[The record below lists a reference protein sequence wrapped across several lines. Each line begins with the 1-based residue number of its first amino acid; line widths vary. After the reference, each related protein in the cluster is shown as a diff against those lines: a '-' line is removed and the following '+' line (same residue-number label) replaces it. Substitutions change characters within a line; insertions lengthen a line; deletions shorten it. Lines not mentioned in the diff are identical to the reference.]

1 MNKRQKLIGGA
12 VVVGMLFFVLLMY
25 NNREGFEASN
35 ENIGMNTQ
43 PANVNRVNN
52 NNNNNN
58 NNVPSGMHRMP
69 DGSLMD
75 GDTHPSNNNVN
86 NNVNRVN
93 NNVKNNVNR
102 VNNNVN
108 NNVNRV
114 NNNNRNNSTNSR
126 NVNIGGDL
134 APVSNGNNNL
144 TGSPGNVVGVSSSVG
159 SPLDIAVS
167 TDPNQMQ
174 VNSLNTSLAELQSTS
189 NNAVQMAP
197 VNTNN
202 NNIYALE
209 NNLNVNVIANNLD
222 NINSMNS
229 ANIGVPTNNNGASA
243 TGIIDQAAPVNG
255 NNNGNNGGN
264 NGNNNRN
271 NGGNNVVN
279 NGGNNGGNNVVNNGG
294 NNTRNNTRNNG
305 GNNNRINTR
314 NNGGNNN
321 RINTRNNGNN
331 NGKNYRVTLVHAKW
345 CGYCKKAKPEWD
357 KLVSNNNFNNVE
369 LRDIEDTNKEEMAK
383 YKGKVKGFPT
393 FVVEDISDPSNPV
406 YISQFNA
413 IEKSKMEQEINNAT
427 N

>member
-1 MNKRQKLIGGA
+1 MFSKMNKRQKLIGGA

-52 NNNNNN
+52 NNNN
-58 NNVPSGMHRMP
+58 VPSGMHRMP
-69 DGSLMD
+69 DGSLME

-93 NNVKNNVNR
+93 NNVNNNVNR

-294 NNTRNNTRNNG
+294 NNG
-305 GNNNRINTR
+305 GNNNR
-314 NNGGNNN
+314 NNN

-427 N
+427 K

>member
-1 MNKRQKLIGGA
+1 MFSKMNKRQKLIGGA

-52 NNNNNN
+52 NNNN
-58 NNVPSGMHRMP
+58 VPSGMHRMP
-69 DGSLMD
+69 DGSLME

-264 NGNNNRN
+264 NGNN
-271 NGGNNVVN
+271 VVN
-279 NGGNNGGNNVVNNGG
+279 NGGNNGGNNTIY
-294 NNTRNNTRNNG
+294 TRNNVG
-305 GNNNRINTR
+305 INTR

>member
-52 NNNNNN
+52 NNNN
-58 NNVPSGMHRMP
+58 VPSGMHRMP
-69 DGSLMD
+69 DGSLME

-264 NGNNNRN
+264 NGNN
-271 NGGNNVVN
+271 
-279 NGGNNGGNNVVNNGG
+279 
-294 NNTRNNTRNNG
+294 TRNNG
-305 GNNNRINTR
+305 GNNNR
-314 NNGGNNN
+314 NNN

>member
-1 MNKRQKLIGGA
+1 MFSKMNKRQKLIGGA

-52 NNNNNN
+52 NNNN
-58 NNVPSGMHRMP
+58 VPSGMHRMP
-69 DGSLMD
+69 DGSLME

-264 NGNNNRN
+264 NGNN
-271 NGGNNVVN
+271 VVN
-279 NGGNNGGNNVVNNGG
+279 NGGNNNRI
-294 NNTRNNTRNNG
+294 NTRNNVG
-305 GNNNRINTR
+305 INTR

>member
-52 NNNNNN
+52 NNNN
-58 NNVPSGMHRMP
+58 VPSGMHRMP
-69 DGSLMD
+69 DGSLME

-86 NNVNRVN
+86 NDVNRVN

-264 NGNNNRN
+264 NGNN
-271 NGGNNVVN
+271 
-279 NGGNNGGNNVVNNGG
+279 
-294 NNTRNNTRNNG
+294 TRNNG
-305 GNNNRINTR
+305 G

>member
-1 MNKRQKLIGGA
+1 MFSKMNKRQKLIGGA

-52 NNNNNN
+52 NNNN
-58 NNVPSGMHRMP
+58 VPSGMHRMP
-69 DGSLMD
+69 DGSLME

-255 NNNGNNGGN
+255 NNNRNNGGN

-294 NNTRNNTRNNG
+294 NNTRN
-305 GNNNRINTR
+305 NTR

>member
-1 MNKRQKLIGGA
+1 MFSKMNKRQKLIGGA

-52 NNNNNN
+52 NNNN
-58 NNVPSGMHRMP
+58 VPSGMHRMP
-69 DGSLMD
+69 DGSLME

-264 NGNNNRN
+264 NGNN
-271 NGGNNVVN
+271 
-279 NGGNNGGNNVVNNGG
+279 
-294 NNTRNNTRNNG
+294 TRNNG
-305 GNNNRINTR
+305 G